1 MKVMLT
7 IELNPDE
14 ASVADVKRK
23 LDLDAAE
30 IDEGF
35 GVVCVSPEQNLYTIL
50 VDEEAAKKAAG
61 KEGVEGPYSNPR
73 IEPFGPPS

>member
-1 MKVMLT
+1 MKIMLT

-14 ASVADVKRK
+14 ASLADVKHK
-23 LDLDAAE
+23 LSLDAGE
-30 IDEGF
+30 IDESF

-50 VDEEAAKKAAG
+50 VEEEAAKKAAG
-61 KEGVEGPYSNPR
+61 NEGVRGPYSDPR